1 MWLSGPQSLTTVSG
15 LLPRPLNDATGTL
28 ESVALKMKR
37 SGADS
42 MASESQIP
50 NGSCSETRK

>member
-1 MWLSGPQSLTTVSG
+1 MERSLEEAETDAA

-37 SGADS
+37 LGPTAHVRRAD
-42 MASESQIP
+42 
-50 NGSCSETRK
+50 RDVF